1 MRGQEGVTLTGFI
14 MVAVVVIIFLLFG
27 FKVGPA
33 YFEYWTIQKQ
43 LKAIVA
49 DPASQTGSKREIE
62 AMFASRATM
71 ERITSIGH
79 GDLLITK
86 EGGGVVLSAEY
97 SVRVPL
103 FGNLSACM
111 DFSPN
116 SSKP

>member
-1 MRGQEGVTLTGFI
+1 MRRQEGVTLTGFI
-14 MVAVVVIIFLLFG
+14 MIAVLVIFFLLFG

-33 YFEYWTIQKQ
+33 YFEYWSIQKQ
-43 LKAIVA
+43 LKAIA
-49 DPASQTGSKREIE
+49 SDPAARSGSRKEIE
-62 AMFASRATM
+62 AMFASRATV
-71 ERITSIGH
+71 ENIRAIGH

-97 SVRVPL
+97 AVRVPL

-111 DFSPN
+111 DFYPN